1 MRRVKGYLLKIVMVM
16 SVMLCGFT
24 VYGSDTRFTQPSK
37 TESAVTKDGIV
48 NKLAKTTDTTTSQ
61 SITFEKDEY
70 VRITQPIKKDGV
82 TCTFDSQINVMGEAR
97 EGTNVVITVSLS
109 TEENMEEKKLP
120 VKYELPVVGATQTFN
135 QLIELNEGTNIIVIS
150 YTNLN
155 TKNVYG
161 EMTFT
166 LKREKEDTK
175 KAIKG
180 YIVDQKV
187 ILDKVGK

>member
-1 MRRVKGYLLKIVMVM
+1 M

-37 TESAVTKDGIV
+37 TESAVTKDGVV

>member
-37 TESAVTKDGIV
+37 MESAVTKNGTV
-48 NKLAKTTDTTTSQ
+48 NKLAKTADTTTSQ

-70 VRITQPIKKDGV
+70 VRITQPIKKDGI
-82 TCTFDSQINVMGEAR
+82 TSTFDNQINVMGEAR

-120 VKYELPVVGATQTFN
+120 LKYELPVVGATQTFN

-150 YTNLN
+150 YTNVN
-155 TKNVYG
+155 TKDVYG
-161 EMTFT
+161 EMT
-166 LKREKEDTK
+166 LAIKREKEDTK

>member
-37 TESAVTKDGIV
+37 TESAVTKDGVV

>member
-37 TESAVTKDGIV
+37 TESAVTKDGVV

-70 VRITQPIKKDGV
+70 VRITQPIKKDGI
-82 TCTFDSQINVMGEAR
+82 TSTFDSQINVMGEAR
-97 EGTNVVITVSLS
+97 ECTSVVITVSLS

>member
-37 TESAVTKDGIV
+37 TESAVTKDGVV

-135 QLIELNEGTNIIVIS
+135 QLIELNEGTNIIMIS